1 MIPKT
6 YDVECVEAHAGNRRV
21 KMTETEERWLDY
33 ARGPS
38 STVRN
43 PIANSAK
50 PWERLYLDM
59 GVLTATR

>member
-1 MIPKT
+1 
-6 YDVECVEAHAGNRRV
+6 
-21 KMTETEERWLDY
+21 MTETEERWLDY